1 MGELLKKTVGVVSIL
16 QWTRESYTGQELNRN
31 CRVLNEVCAYNVSM
45 DLEQLGL
52 LGNRFYGRNHGFQSH
67 LMLNV

>member
-1 MGELLKKTVGVVSIL
+1 MGEMLKKTVGVVGIL

-31 CRVLNEVCAYNVSM
+31 WGVLNEVCAYNVSV

-52 LGNRFYGRNHGFQSH
+52 LGNRFYCRNNGF
-67 LMLNV
+67 